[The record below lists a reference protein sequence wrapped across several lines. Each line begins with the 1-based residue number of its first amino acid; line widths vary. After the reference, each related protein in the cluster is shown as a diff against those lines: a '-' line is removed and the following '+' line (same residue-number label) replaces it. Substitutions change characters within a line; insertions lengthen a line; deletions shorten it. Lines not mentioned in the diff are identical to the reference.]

1 MSANRQRRGSGEL
14 SGFTPLHYACASKNA
29 ELVEEGLRNG
39 IDPNIPNIY
48 DETCLHVAAQVG
60 CSEIVKSLITAHADP
75 NKCNNQLQTPLFI
88 ACRQG
93 HCDIVKEL
101 LDAGADQS
109 IANVKGKLAYDVC
122 RDDRC
127 RKLLTQYK
135 GIDTCCNA
143 KIVSKGL
150 TSPCFTP
157 LMLACVR
164 RDVQSARTSGCSDN
178 VNAVSVYGDTA
189 LHMACESGNDLLVL
203 TLIQLKADIS
213 IQNAKGLTPFELA
226 HANGFVDLESRISRL
241 QENLGTTGSDECVE
255 SGSRLAYSPLQY
267 ACASNNREKLDR
279 LLNESSTNDINHP
292 NVYGDTALHYAAR
305 NASVEIVK
313 KLLDRNA
320 DINAISTSSGDTPI
334 MLAIRRGNRE
344 ITCLLAE
351 RGADL
356 TLTNKKGV
364 SSHDLIREKGMV
376 IGESRKEPCSSG
388 SISSFTPLMYACVKG
403 DLQKVTDL
411 IESKQAIV
419 TETNVYGDTG
429 LSYACLGKSLDL
441 VKYLLEQ
448 KSDVNATNTYGD
460 SALHMAVINSDPN
473 VAREI
478 VQELV
483 RVKADVH
490 VKNHKKKTPLEICRH
505 EIVKNYFHT
514 L

>member
-1 MSANRQRRGSGEL
+1 MSSTRQRRGSGEL
-14 SGFTPLHYACASKNA
+14 SGFTPLHYACASKNV
-29 ELVEEGLRNG
+29 ELFEEELRNG

-48 DETCLHVAAQVG
+48 GETCLHVAAQIG
-60 CSEIVKSLITAHADP
+60 CYEIVKSLIAAQSDP
-75 NKCNNQLQTPLFI
+75 NKCNGQSETPLFI

-93 HCDIVKEL
+93 HCDIVQEL

-109 IANVKGKLAYDVC
+109 IANVKGKRADDVC

-127 RKLLTQYK
+127 RELLTQYK
-135 GIDTCCNA
+135 TSRLD
-143 KIVSKGL
+143 SKPAVVQKGS

-164 RDVQSARTSGCSDN
+164 GDVESARTNASSDN

-189 LHMACESGNDLLVL
+189 LHMACETGNDLLVL
-203 TLIQLKADIS
+203 NLIRLKADIT
-213 IQNAKGLTPFELA
+213 IKNAKGLTPFELA
-226 HANGFVDLESRISRL
+226 QESGFPDFGSRISRL
-241 QENLGTTGSDECVE
+241 QEKLGTTGSEE
-255 SGSRLAYSPLQY
+255 SLNSGSRLSYSPLQY
-267 ACASNNREKLDR
+267 ACASNNMEKFER
-279 LLNESSTNDINHP
+279 LLKESSTNDINHM

-305 NASVEIVK
+305 NASVEIVR
-313 KLLDRNA
+313 KLLERNA
-320 DINAISTSSGDTPI
+320 DINAVSSSSGDTPI

-356 TLTNKKGV
+356 TLTNHKGM
-364 SSHDLIREKGMV
+364 SSEDLIKEKGMV
-376 IGESRKEPCSSG
+376 IGESGKESCSSG

-403 DLQKVTDL
+403 DLEKVKQL
-411 IESKQAIV
+411 IESKQTAIS
-419 TETNVYGDTG
+419 ETNVYGDTG
-429 LSYACLGKSLDL
+429 LSYACLGKSPEL

-448 KSDVNATNTYGD
+448 NSDVNAANTYGD
-460 SALHMAVINSDPN
+460 SALHMAVTNSDPN
-473 VAREI
+473 LALEI
-478 VQELV
+478 VQQLV

-490 VKNHKKKTPLEICRH
+490 VKNRKKKSPLEICRH